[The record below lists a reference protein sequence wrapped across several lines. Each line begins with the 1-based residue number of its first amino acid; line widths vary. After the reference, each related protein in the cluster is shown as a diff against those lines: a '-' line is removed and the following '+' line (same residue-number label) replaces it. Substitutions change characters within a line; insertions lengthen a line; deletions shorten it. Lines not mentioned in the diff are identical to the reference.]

1 MKIIEKKDY
10 FISLLILFKKQ
21 ILDIVYYLFL
31 IFLDDFVDDVQ
42 KENKA
47 KEKSEES
54 QKKEPKTDKRQEE
67 IVTECKYLYRG
78 YYLYFE

>member
-1 MKIIEKKDY
+1 M
-10 FISLLILFKKQ
+10 
-21 ILDIVYYLFL
+21 
-31 IFLDDFVDDVQ
+31 DDVQ

-67 IVTECKYLYRG
+67 IVTECKYLYPG

>member
-1 MKIIEKKDY
+1 M
-10 FISLLILFKKQ
+10 
-21 ILDIVYYLFL
+21 
-31 IFLDDFVDDVQ
+31 DDVQ
-42 KENKA
+42 KEKA

-78 YYLYFE
+78 YYLYLE